1 MKYVL
6 TQQAKD
12 FIHSVVKT
20 PERAQEIIEK
30 TEVIFNSEQR
40 EARFSLGEL
49 KVDGWTRAFAQI
61 VLQRSDCAELVEDW
75 QLSAEEIDS
84 IGAEEKLAA

>member
-6 TQQAKD
+6 TQQAKE
-12 FIHSVVKT
+12 FIRSIVKS

-40 EARFSLGEL
+40 DARFSLGEL
-49 KVDGWTRAFAQI
+49 KVNGWTSAYAQI
-61 VLQRSDCAELVEDW
+61 TLERLNCAKRVEDW
-75 QLSAEEIDS
+75 QLSSEEIDS
-84 IGAEEKLAA
+84 IGTEEKIAA